1 MRLKC
6 SLASLH
12 QWKKKLIV
20 LKPTGTLASLQCRY
34 IIFEMTFD
42 WYSQNVWNNT
52 YGPTIHLFPIR
63 LLRKNFWCY
72 KMKKE
77 GNLIIMLTDFSA
89 NDVLCSERWHIR
101 IHFRCIIS
109 QFLWYGFFFQLCMI
123 FMPFNDICFI
133 ICKSWRFLLW
143 SHLHVI
149 RKKKQRRR
157 GNSINEDHFKCQTL
171 PPLQFMRAKFH
182 SWYAAY

>member
-1 MRLKC
+1 MQPCLF
-6 SLASLH
+6 ASM
-12 QWKKKLIV
+12 KKKLIV

-34 IIFEMTFD
+34 IIFEMSFD

-89 NDVLCSERWHIR
+89 MMCYVLRGDIFASTLDVSSLNFCDMG
-101 IHFRCIIS
+101 
-109 QFLWYGFFFQLCMI
+109 LFFFNYVWYLC
-123 FMPFNDICFI
+123 
-133 ICKSWRFLLW
+133 
-143 SHLHVI
+143 HLMTFVSSFANPE
-149 RKKKQRRR
+149 
-157 GNSINEDHFKCQTL
+157 GFYYDPTY
-171 PPLQFMRAKFH
+171 M
-182 SWYAAY
+182 

>member
-1 MRLKC
+1 MQPCLF
-6 SLASLH
+6 ASM
-12 QWKKKLIV
+12 KKKLIV

-34 IIFEMTFD
+34 IIFEMSFD

-89 NDVLCSERWHIR
+89 MMCYVLRGDIFTSTLDVSSLNFCDMV
-101 IHFRCIIS
+101 
-109 QFLWYGFFFQLCMI
+109 FFFNYVWYLCHLMT
-123 FMPFNDICFI
+123 FVSSFA
-133 ICKSWRFLLW
+133 KSWRFLLW

-149 RKKKQRRR
+149 RKKAEKAR
-157 GNSINEDHFKCQTL
+157 
-171 PPLQFMRAKFH
+171 KF
-182 SWYAAY
+182 Y

>member
-1 MRLKC
+1 MQPCLF
-6 SLASLH
+6 ASM
-12 QWKKKLIV
+12 KKKLIV

-34 IIFEMTFD
+34 IIFEMSFD

-109 QFLWYGFFFQLCMI
+109 QFLWYGFFFFNYVWYLC
-123 FMPFNDICFI
+123 
-133 ICKSWRFLLW
+133 
-143 SHLHVI
+143 HLMTFVSSFANPE
-149 RKKKQRRR
+149 
-157 GNSINEDHFKCQTL
+157 GFYYDPTY
-171 PPLQFMRAKFH
+171 M
-182 SWYAAY
+182 

>member
-1 MRLKC
+1 MQPCLF
-6 SLASLH
+6 ASM
-12 QWKKKLIV
+12 KKKLIV
-20 LKPTGTLASLQCRY
+20 LKPTGTLAGLQCRY
-34 IIFEMTFD
+34 IIFEMSFD

-89 NDVLCSERWHIR
+89 MMCYVLRGDIFTSTLDVSSLNFCDMG
-101 IHFRCIIS
+101 C
-109 QFLWYGFFFQLCMI
+109 FFQLCMI

-133 ICKSWRFLLW
+133 ICKILK
-143 SHLHVI
+143 VYI
-149 RKKKQRRR
+149 KIPPTCNPKKKQRRR

-171 PPLQFMRAKFH
+171 PLLQYMRGFILDMQH
-182 SWYAAY
+182 IN

>member
-1 MRLKC
+1 MQPCLFA
-6 SLASLH
+6 LM
-12 QWKKKLIV
+12 KKKLIV

-89 NDVLCSERWHIR
+89 MMCYVLRGDIFTSTLDVSSLNFCDMVVFFSIMYDIYAIEWHLFHHLQILKVF
-101 IHFRCIIS
+101 I
-109 QFLWYGFFFQLCMI
+109 MI
-123 FMPFNDICFI
+123 PPTCNP
-133 ICKSWRFLLW
+133 
-143 SHLHVI
+143 
-149 RKKKQRRR
+149 KKTQRRR

-171 PPLQFMRAKFH
+171 PLLQFMRARFH
-182 SWYAAY
+182 AWYAAY

>member
-12 QWKKKLIV
+12 QWKKNNSFKAYRNTCQFTMPV
-20 LKPTGTLASLQCRY
+20 Y
-34 IIFEMTFD
+34 HFWNVFD

-89 NDVLCSERWHIR
+89 MMCYVLRGDIFTSTLDVSSLNFCDMV
-101 IHFRCIIS
+101 
-109 QFLWYGFFFQLCMI
+109 FFFNYVYLC
-123 FMPFNDICFI
+123 
-133 ICKSWRFLLW
+133 
-143 SHLHVI
+143 HLMTFVSSFANPE
-149 RKKKQRRR
+149 
-157 GNSINEDHFKCQTL
+157 GFYYDPTY
-171 PPLQFMRAKFH
+171 M
-182 SWYAAY
+182 

>member
-1 MRLKC
+1 MQPCLF
-6 SLASLH
+6 ASM
-12 QWKKKLIV
+12 KKKIIV

-34 IIFEMTFD
+34 IFFEMSFD

-77 GNLIIMLTDFSA
+77 GNLIIMLTDFSTMMCYVLRGDIFA
-89 NDVLCSERWHIR
+89 STLDVSSLNFCDM
-101 IHFRCIIS
+101 
-109 QFLWYGFFFQLCMI
+109 GFFFQLCMI

-133 ICKSWRFLLW
+133 ICKSWRFILW

-149 RKKKQRRR
+149 RKKPREGEEILLMKIILNVKRYLYFNLWELSFILDMQH
-157 GNSINEDHFKCQTL
+157 IN
-171 PPLQFMRAKFH
+171 
-182 SWYAAY
+182 

>member
-1 MRLKC
+1 MQPCLF
-6 SLASLH
+6 ASM
-12 QWKKKLIV
+12 KKKIIV

-34 IIFEMTFD
+34 IIFEMSFD

-89 NDVLCSERWHIR
+89 MMCYVLRGDIFASTLDVSSLNFCDM
-101 IHFRCIIS
+101 
-109 QFLWYGFFFQLCMI
+109 GFFFQLCMI

-133 ICKSWRFLLW
+133 ICKSWRFILW

-149 RKKKQRRR
+149 RKKSREGEEILLMKIILNVKHYLHFNLWELSFILDMQH
-157 GNSINEDHFKCQTL
+157 IN
-171 PPLQFMRAKFH
+171 
-182 SWYAAY
+182 

>member
-1 MRLKC
+1 MPVYNAGISFLKC
-6 SLASLH
+6 HSTS
-12 QWKKKLIV
+12 
-20 LKPTGTLASLQCRY
+20 
-34 IIFEMTFD
+34 

-89 NDVLCSERWHIR
+89 MLCYVLRGDIFASTLDVSSLNFCDM
-101 IHFRCIIS
+101 
-109 QFLWYGFFFQLCMI
+109 GFFFNYVWYLCHLMT
-123 FMPFNDICFI
+123 FVSSFA
-133 ICKSWRFLLW
+133 KSWRFILR

-149 RKKKQRRR
+149 RKKSREGEEILLMKIILNVKQYLYFNLWEL
-157 GNSINEDHFKCQTL
+157 GFILDMQHIN
-171 PPLQFMRAKFH
+171 
-182 SWYAAY
+182 

>member
-1 MRLKC
+1 MTLKC
-6 SLASLH
+6 SPASLH

-20 LKPTGTLASLQCRY
+20 LKPTGTLAGLQCRY
-34 IIFEMTFD
+34 IIFEMSFD

-89 NDVLCSERWHIR
+89 MMCYVLKSDIFASTLDVSSLNFCDM
-101 IHFRCIIS
+101 
-109 QFLWYGFFFQLCMI
+109 GFFFQLCMI
-123 FMPFNDICFI
+123 FTPFNDICFI

-149 RKKKQRRR
+149 RKNPEKAR
-157 GNSINEDHFKCQTL
+157 
-171 PPLQFMRAKFH
+171 KF
-182 SWYAAY
+182 Y